1 MTPRKRSAKTGVIK
15 VKLRIRN
22 KQTGKV
28 FTRKMAAQEYLSAV
42 EEFKRKAK
50 RAGRDP
56 DHFEVLG
63 EVLE

>member
-1 MTPRKRSAKTGVIK
+1 M
-15 VKLRIRN
+15 KLIVRN
-22 KQTGKV
+22 KRTGKV

-56 DHFEVLG
+56 EEFEVLG